1 LSPRVRVID
10 YSPAMSSITVREAS
24 PSDAAALLAHLKA
37 LAAEPGI
44 NIPLAGDEITTT
56 IEQEKALLADIA
68 ESPNAI
74 MLVAEAGG
82 ALVGE
87 LSLKAISARRA
98 VKHVATLGMSVR
110 QDWRGKGVG
119 RALMKDALE
128 WAPTAGIT
136 RVELYVYARNAP
148 AIGLYEKFGFA
159 TEGRRRNF
167 IREGDTYL
175 DDFVM
180 AKLL

>member
-1 LSPRVRVID
+1 
-10 YSPAMSSITVREAS
+10 MITVREAT

-44 NIPLAGDEITTT
+44 NIPLAPDEITTT
-56 IEQEKALLADIA
+56 VEQEKSLLADIA
-68 ESPNAI
+68 ESERAI

-87 LSLKAISARRA
+87 LSLKAISPRRA
-98 VKHVATLGMSVR
+98 VRHVATLGMSVK

-119 RALMKDALE
+119 RALMTDALA

-136 RVELYVYARNAP
+136 RIELYVYARNAP
-148 AIGLYEKFGFA
+148 AIALYERFGFV
-159 TEGRRRNF
+159 TEGRRRSF
-167 IREGDTYL
+167 IREGDTFL